1 MKNLWAVAVAAVFL
15 LASCSGG
22 ASDLSIVSKSLKSD
36 ANVSMAGAPDAGV
49 SVPSSGSIYWV
60 EGKVKNTGTEEVRSV
75 LIAFRITDGN
85 TRFVLTAHVPVV
97 PPGGTADFRTS
108 TEMSHAA
115 LRIIDEEPDITR
127 ER

>member
-97 PPGGTADFRTS
+97 PPGGTADFRTN

>member
-85 TRFVLTAHVPVV
+85 TRFVLTAHVPGV
-97 PPGGTADFRTS
+97 PPGGTADFRTN
-108 TEMSHAA
+108 TEVSHAA
-115 LRIIDEEPDITR
+115 MRIIDEEPDITR

>member
-97 PPGGTADFRTS
+97 PPGGPADFRTN

>member
-22 ASDLSIVSKSLKSD
+22 ASELSIVSKSLKSD
-36 ANVSMAGAPDAGV
+36 VNVSMAGAPDAGV

-60 EGKVKNTGTEEVRSV
+60 EGKVKNAGTEEVRSV
-75 LIAFRITDGN
+75 LIAFRLTDGN
-85 TRFVLTAHVPVV
+85 TRFVLTAHVSVV
-97 PPGGTADFRTS
+97 PPGGTADFRTN
-108 TEMSHAA
+108 TELSHAA
-115 LRIIDEEPDITR
+115 LRIIDEEPDITS